1 MELFDFGIPALD
13 KALNLT
19 ATVLLLLALG
29 MLLIRVIL
37 RLCDRAFDRSERLA
51 PFRTYLRS
59 TLRAVLYILLAL
71 AVLGSIGV
79 EITSFVALLSVAG
92 LAVSLS
98 LQNTLSNVAGGVMLL
113 IAIVG
118 LASAVY
124 CQYSAAVAST
134 GFATALRSGLFR
146 HIQSLPSD
154 QLDRLGADTLT
165 TRVTNDVNQLQL
177 AVAMLIRL
185 VVRAPFL
192 VIGATVMALLLD
204 WKLACIFFVAAPLM
218 ALVLYLVMSRSIP
231 FYRIIQKKLDR
242 ISLITRENLSGVRVI
257 RAFSRQEKE
266 KERFAQASE
275 DQMSTSI
282 AVGRIS
288 ALLNPLTSAIINL
301 AIAAVIWFGGFR
313 VDAGGMTQGE
323 VIAFV
328 NYLNQILL
336 AMIVVANL
344 VVIFTKAAASA
355 TRVDEVLELHPSI
368 VNRVS
373 RPAQEVEGSPEIAFD
388 AVSFAYPDAGAYSL
402 SDISFTVARGQTL
415 GIIGGTGCGKST
427 LVNLIPRFYEVSQGS
442 LKVDGVDV
450 RDYPMDQLRGKVGIV
465 PQRAVLFSGTLRQ
478 NMQWRKQDATDEEI
492 WQALET
498 AQAASFVRKMPDGL
512 DSVIL
517 QGGKN
522 LSGGQ
527 KQRLTI
533 ARALVGEPE
542 ILILDDSASALD
554 FATDA
559 ALRQAIAK
567 FSAERGNRMTTIIV
581 SQRANTVR
589 YADQIV
595 VLDDGKAAGIGT
607 HEQLLE
613 SCQTYREIY
622 WSQNERQE
630 AVAQKGGER

>member
-1 MELFDFGIPALD
+1 MLKFAKYLKQFKFQVLVGPVFKLTEAIFELIVPLVMAQIIDVGIANGD
-13 KALNLT
+13 RGY
-19 ATVLLLLALG
+19 V
-29 MLLIRVIL
+29 IRM
-37 RLCDRAFDRSERLA
+37 
-51 PFRTYLRS
+51 
-59 TLRAVLYILLAL
+59 
-71 AVLGSIGV
+71 
-79 EITSFVALLSVAG
+79 
-92 LAVSLS
+92 
-98 LQNTLSNVAGGVMLL
+98 GGVMVLL
-113 IAIVG
+113 GLVG
-118 LASAVY
+118 LCCALI
-124 CQYSAAVAST
+124 CQYCAAKASQ
-134 GFATALRSGLFR
+134 GFGTVLRSEMFR
-146 HIQSLPSD
+146 HINSLSHGEIDQIGTPS
-154 QLDRLGADTLT
+154 LI
-165 TRVTNDVNQLQL
+165 TRITNDVNQLQL

-192 VIGATVMALLLD
+192 VIGSTVMALMID
-204 WKLACIFFVAAPLM
+204 WKLACVFFVAAPLM

-231 FYRIIQKKLDR
+231 FYRIIQKKLDH

-266 KERFAQASE
+266 KERFAQASD
-275 DQMSTSI
+275 DQMTTSI

-313 VDAGGMTQGE
+313 VDSGNMTQGE

-355 TRVDEVLELHPSI
+355 TRVSEVLELHSSI

-373 RPAQEVEGSPEIAFD
+373 KPAQEVAGSPEIEFD
-388 AVSFAYPDAGAYSL
+388 SVRFAYPDAGDYSL
-402 SDISFTVARGQTL
+402 SDISFSIKRGQTL

-427 LVNLIPRFYEVSQGS
+427 LVNLIPRFYEVTEGS

-450 RDYPMDQLRGKVGIV
+450 RDYPLPQLRGKVGVV
-465 PQRAVLFSGTLRQ
+465 PQKAVLFSGTLRR
-478 NMQWRKQDATDEEI
+478 NMQWRKEDATDEEI

-498 AQAASFVRKMPDGL
+498 AQAADFVRKMPDGL

-533 ARALVGEPE
+533 ARALVGAPE

-559 ALRQAIAK
+559 ALRRAIAK
-567 FSAERGNRMTTIIV
+567 FSAEHANSMTTIIV

-589 YADQIV
+589 YADEIV
-595 VLDDGKAAGIGT
+595 VLDDGRAVGIGT

-613 SCQTYREIY
+613 SCQTYQEIY
-622 WSQNERQE
+622 WSQNEKQDE
-630 AVAQKGGER
+630 PAQKGGRA

>member
-1 MELFDFGIPALD
+1 MLKFARFLKQFKKEALIGPVFKLTEAVFELIVPLVMAQIIDVGIANGDRGYVLRMGGVMVLLGLVGLGCALICQYCAARASQGFG
-13 KALNLT
+13 
-19 ATVLLLLALG
+19 TVL
-29 MLLIRVIL
+29 
-37 RLCDRAFDRSERLA
+37 RSEM
-51 PFRTYLRS
+51 FRH
-59 TLRAVLYILLAL
+59 I
-71 AVLGSIGV
+71 
-79 EITSFVALLSVAG
+79 
-92 LAVSLS
+92 
-98 LQNTLSNVAGGVMLL
+98 NTLSHGEIDQIGTPSL
-113 IAIVG
+113 I
-118 LASAVY
+118 
-124 CQYSAAVAST
+124 
-134 GFATALRSGLFR
+134 
-146 HIQSLPSD
+146 
-154 QLDRLGADTLT
+154 
-165 TRVTNDVNQLQL
+165 TRITNDVNQLQL

-427 LVNLIPRFYEVSQGS
+427 LVNLIPRFYEVSQGCIR
-442 LKVDGVDV
+442 VDGVDV

>member
-1 MELFDFGIPALD
+1 MLKFARFLKQFKREVLIGPVFKLTEAVFELIVPLVMAQIIDVGIANGDRGYVLRMGGVMVLLGLVGLGCALICQYCAARASQGFG
-13 KALNLT
+13 
-19 ATVLLLLALG
+19 TVL
-29 MLLIRVIL
+29 
-37 RLCDRAFDRSERLA
+37 RSEM
-51 PFRTYLRS
+51 FRH
-59 TLRAVLYILLAL
+59 I
-71 AVLGSIGV
+71 
-79 EITSFVALLSVAG
+79 
-92 LAVSLS
+92 
-98 LQNTLSNVAGGVMLL
+98 NTLSHGEIDQIGTPSL
-113 IAIVG
+113 I
-118 LASAVY
+118 
-124 CQYSAAVAST
+124 
-134 GFATALRSGLFR
+134 
-146 HIQSLPSD
+146 
-154 QLDRLGADTLT
+154 
-165 TRVTNDVNQLQL
+165 TRITNDVNQLQL

-368 VNRVS
+368 VDRVS

-442 LKVDGVDV
+442 IKVDGVDV

-567 FSAERGNRMTTIIV
+567 FSAVRGNRMTTIIV

-630 AVAQKGGER
+630 AVTQKGGER

>member
-1 MELFDFGIPALD
+1 MLKFARFLKQFKREVLIGPVFKLTEAVFELIVPLVMAQIIDVGIANGDRGYVLRMGGVMVLLGLVGLGCAMICQYCAARASQGFG
-13 KALNLT
+13 
-19 ATVLLLLALG
+19 TVL
-29 MLLIRVIL
+29 
-37 RLCDRAFDRSERLA
+37 RSEM
-51 PFRTYLRS
+51 FRH
-59 TLRAVLYILLAL
+59 I
-71 AVLGSIGV
+71 
-79 EITSFVALLSVAG
+79 
-92 LAVSLS
+92 
-98 LQNTLSNVAGGVMLL
+98 NTLSHGEIDQIGTPSL
-113 IAIVG
+113 I
-118 LASAVY
+118 
-124 CQYSAAVAST
+124 
-134 GFATALRSGLFR
+134 
-146 HIQSLPSD
+146 
-154 QLDRLGADTLT
+154 
-165 TRVTNDVNQLQL
+165 TRITNDVNQLQL

-450 RDYPMDQLRGKVGIV
+450 RDYPMEQLRGKVGIV

-559 ALRQAIAK
+559 ALRRAIAK

-613 SCQTYREIY
+613 SCQIYREIY

>member
-1 MELFDFGIPALD
+1 MLKFARFLKQFKKEVLIGPVFKLTEAVFELIVPLVMAQIIDVGIANGDRGYVLRMGGVMVLLGLVGLGCALICQYCAARASQGFG
-13 KALNLT
+13 
-19 ATVLLLLALG
+19 TVL
-29 MLLIRVIL
+29 
-37 RLCDRAFDRSERLA
+37 RSEM
-51 PFRTYLRS
+51 FRH
-59 TLRAVLYILLAL
+59 I
-71 AVLGSIGV
+71 
-79 EITSFVALLSVAG
+79 
-92 LAVSLS
+92 
-98 LQNTLSNVAGGVMLL
+98 NTLSHGEIDQIGTPSL
-113 IAIVG
+113 I
-118 LASAVY
+118 
-124 CQYSAAVAST
+124 
-134 GFATALRSGLFR
+134 
-146 HIQSLPSD
+146 
-154 QLDRLGADTLT
+154 
-165 TRVTNDVNQLQL
+165 TRITNDVNQLQL

-373 RPAQEVEGSPEIAFD
+373 RPAQEVKGSPEIAFD

-442 LKVDGVDV
+442 IKVNGVDV
-450 RDYPMDQLRGKVGIV
+450 RDYPMEQLRGKVGIV

>member
-1 MELFDFGIPALD
+1 MLKFARFLKQFKKEVLIGPVFKLTEAVFELIVPLVMAQIIDVGIANGDRGYVLRMGGVMVLLGLVGLGCALICQYCAARASQGFG
-13 KALNLT
+13 
-19 ATVLLLLALG
+19 TVL
-29 MLLIRVIL
+29 
-37 RLCDRAFDRSERLA
+37 RSEM
-51 PFRTYLRS
+51 FRH
-59 TLRAVLYILLAL
+59 I
-71 AVLGSIGV
+71 
-79 EITSFVALLSVAG
+79 
-92 LAVSLS
+92 
-98 LQNTLSNVAGGVMLL
+98 NTLSHGEIDQIGTPSL
-113 IAIVG
+113 I
-118 LASAVY
+118 
-124 CQYSAAVAST
+124 
-134 GFATALRSGLFR
+134 
-146 HIQSLPSD
+146 
-154 QLDRLGADTLT
+154 
-165 TRVTNDVNQLQL
+165 TRITNDVNQLQL

-275 DQMSTSI
+275 DQMTTSI
-282 AVGRIS
+282 TVGRIS

-450 RDYPMDQLRGKVGIV
+450 RDYPMEQLRGKVGIV

-559 ALRQAIAK
+559 ALRRAIAK

>member
-1 MELFDFGIPALD
+1 MLKFARFLKQFKKEVLIGPVFKLTEAVFELIVPLVMAQIIDVGIANGDRGYVLRMGGVMVLLGLVGLGGALICQYCAARASQGFG
-13 KALNLT
+13 
-19 ATVLLLLALG
+19 TVL
-29 MLLIRVIL
+29 
-37 RLCDRAFDRSERLA
+37 RSEM
-51 PFRTYLRS
+51 FRH
-59 TLRAVLYILLAL
+59 I
-71 AVLGSIGV
+71 
-79 EITSFVALLSVAG
+79 
-92 LAVSLS
+92 
-98 LQNTLSNVAGGVMLL
+98 NTLSHGEIDQIGTPSL
-113 IAIVG
+113 I
-118 LASAVY
+118 
-124 CQYSAAVAST
+124 
-134 GFATALRSGLFR
+134 
-146 HIQSLPSD
+146 
-154 QLDRLGADTLT
+154 
-165 TRVTNDVNQLQL
+165 TRITNDVNQLQL

-442 LKVDGVDV
+442 IKVDGVDV
-450 RDYPMDQLRGKVGIV
+450 RDYPMEQLRGKVGIV

-559 ALRQAIAK
+559 ALRRAIAK

>member
-1 MELFDFGIPALD
+1 MLKFARFLKQFKKEVLIGPVFKLTEAVFELIVPLVMAQIIDVGIANGDRGYVLRMGGVMVLLGLVGLGCALICQYCAARASQGFG
-13 KALNLT
+13 
-19 ATVLLLLALG
+19 TVL
-29 MLLIRVIL
+29 
-37 RLCDRAFDRSERLA
+37 RSEM
-51 PFRTYLRS
+51 FRH
-59 TLRAVLYILLAL
+59 I
-71 AVLGSIGV
+71 
-79 EITSFVALLSVAG
+79 
-92 LAVSLS
+92 
-98 LQNTLSNVAGGVMLL
+98 NTLSHGEIDQIGTPSL
-113 IAIVG
+113 I
-118 LASAVY
+118 
-124 CQYSAAVAST
+124 
-134 GFATALRSGLFR
+134 
-146 HIQSLPSD
+146 
-154 QLDRLGADTLT
+154 
-165 TRVTNDVNQLQL
+165 TRITNDVNQLQL

-355 TRVDEVLELHPSI
+355 TRVDEVLQLHPSI

-450 RDYPMDQLRGKVGIV
+450 RDYPMEQLRGKVGIV

-559 ALRQAIAK
+559 ALRRAIAK
-567 FSAERGNRMTTIIV
+567 FSAGRGNRMTTIIV

-589 YADQIV
+589 YADQIM

-613 SCQTYREIY
+613 SCQTYQEIY

>member
-1 MELFDFGIPALD
+1 MLKFARFLKQFKREVLIGPVFKLTEAVFELIVPLVMAQIIDVGIANGDRGYVLRMGGVMVLLGLVGLGCALICQYCAARASQGFG
-13 KALNLT
+13 
-19 ATVLLLLALG
+19 TVL
-29 MLLIRVIL
+29 
-37 RLCDRAFDRSERLA
+37 RSEM
-51 PFRTYLRS
+51 FRH
-59 TLRAVLYILLAL
+59 I
-71 AVLGSIGV
+71 
-79 EITSFVALLSVAG
+79 
-92 LAVSLS
+92 
-98 LQNTLSNVAGGVMLL
+98 NTLSHGEIDQIG
-113 IAIVG
+113 
-118 LASAVY
+118 
-124 CQYSAAVAST
+124 T
-134 GFATALRSGLFR
+134 
-146 HIQSLPSD
+146 PS
-154 QLDRLGADTLT
+154 RI
-165 TRVTNDVNQLQL
+165 TNDVNQLQL

-388 AVSFAYPDAGAYSL
+388 AVSFAYPDAGASSL

-450 RDYPMDQLRGKVGIV
+450 RDYPMEQLRDKVGIV

-559 ALRQAIAK
+559 ALRRAIAK

>member
-1 MELFDFGIPALD
+1 MLKFARFLKQFKREVLIGPVFKLTEAVFELIVPLVMAQIIDVGIANGDRGYVLRMGGVMVLLGLVGLGCALICQYCAARASQGFG
-13 KALNLT
+13 
-19 ATVLLLLALG
+19 TVL
-29 MLLIRVIL
+29 
-37 RLCDRAFDRSERLA
+37 RSEM
-51 PFRTYLRS
+51 FRH
-59 TLRAVLYILLAL
+59 I
-71 AVLGSIGV
+71 
-79 EITSFVALLSVAG
+79 
-92 LAVSLS
+92 
-98 LQNTLSNVAGGVMLL
+98 NTLSHGEIDQIGTPSL
-113 IAIVG
+113 I
-118 LASAVY
+118 
-124 CQYSAAVAST
+124 
-134 GFATALRSGLFR
+134 
-146 HIQSLPSD
+146 
-154 QLDRLGADTLT
+154 
-165 TRVTNDVNQLQL
+165 TRITNDVNQLQL

-355 TRVDEVLELHPSI
+355 TRVDEVLQLHPSI
-368 VNRVS
+368 VDRVS

-450 RDYPMDQLRGKVGIV
+450 RDYPMEQLRGKVGIV

-559 ALRQAIAK
+559 ALRRAIAK
-567 FSAERGNRMTTIIV
+567 FSAGRGNRMTTIIV

-595 VLDDGKAAGIGT
+595 VLDDGKAAGLGT

>member
-1 MELFDFGIPALD
+1 MLKFARFLKQFKREVLIGPVFKLTEAVFELIVPLVMAQIIDVGIANGDRGYVLRMGGVMVLLGLVGLGCALICQYCAARASQGFG
-13 KALNLT
+13 
-19 ATVLLLLALG
+19 TVL
-29 MLLIRVIL
+29 
-37 RLCDRAFDRSERLA
+37 RSEM
-51 PFRTYLRS
+51 FRH
-59 TLRAVLYILLAL
+59 I
-71 AVLGSIGV
+71 
-79 EITSFVALLSVAG
+79 
-92 LAVSLS
+92 
-98 LQNTLSNVAGGVMLL
+98 NTLSHGEIDQIGTPSL
-113 IAIVG
+113 I
-118 LASAVY
+118 
-124 CQYSAAVAST
+124 
-134 GFATALRSGLFR
+134 
-146 HIQSLPSD
+146 
-154 QLDRLGADTLT
+154 
-165 TRVTNDVNQLQL
+165 TRITNDVNQLQL

-275 DQMSTSI
+275 DQMTTSI

-313 VDAGGMTQGE
+313 VDSGSMTQGE

-355 TRVDEVLELHPSI
+355 TRVDEVLQLHPSI

-450 RDYPMDQLRGKVGIV
+450 RDYPMEQLRGKVGIV

-567 FSAERGNRMTTIIV
+567 FSAGRGNRMTTIIV

>member
-1 MELFDFGIPALD
+1 MLKFARFLKQFKVEVLVGPVFKLTEAIFELIVPLVMAQIIDVGIANGDRGYVLRMGGVMVLLGLVGLCCALICQYCAARASQGFG
-13 KALNLT
+13 
-19 ATVLLLLALG
+19 TVL
-29 MLLIRVIL
+29 
-37 RLCDRAFDRSERLA
+37 RSEM
-51 PFRTYLRS
+51 FRH
-59 TLRAVLYILLAL
+59 I
-71 AVLGSIGV
+71 
-79 EITSFVALLSVAG
+79 
-92 LAVSLS
+92 
-98 LQNTLSNVAGGVMLL
+98 NTLSHGEIDQIGTPSL
-113 IAIVG
+113 I
-118 LASAVY
+118 
-124 CQYSAAVAST
+124 
-134 GFATALRSGLFR
+134 
-146 HIQSLPSD
+146 
-154 QLDRLGADTLT
+154 
-165 TRVTNDVNQLQL
+165 TRITNDVNQLQL

-192 VIGATVMALLLD
+192 VIGSTVMALMID
-204 WKLACIFFVAAPLM
+204 WKLACVFFVAAPLM
-218 ALVLYLVMSRSIP
+218 ALVLYLVMSKSIP

-275 DQMSTSI
+275 DQMTTSI
-282 AVGRIS
+282 TVGRIS

-313 VDAGGMTQGE
+313 VDSGSMTQGE

-355 TRVDEVLELHPSI
+355 TRVDEVLQLQPSI

-402 SDISFTVARGQTL
+402 SDISFRVARGQTL

-442 LKVDGVDV
+442 LKVEGVDV
-450 RDYPMDQLRGKVGIV
+450 RDYPMEQLRGKVGLV

-559 ALRQAIAK
+559 ALRRAIAK

-589 YADQIV
+589 YADQIL
-595 VLDDGKAAGIGT
+595 VLDDGRAVGIGT

>member
-1 MELFDFGIPALD
+1 MLKFARFLKQFKKEVLIGPVFKLTEAVFELIVPLVMAQIIDVGIANGDRGYVLRMGGVMVLLGLVGLGCALICQYCAARASQGFG
-13 KALNLT
+13 
-19 ATVLLLLALG
+19 TVL
-29 MLLIRVIL
+29 
-37 RLCDRAFDRSERLA
+37 RSEM
-51 PFRTYLRS
+51 FRH
-59 TLRAVLYILLAL
+59 I
-71 AVLGSIGV
+71 
-79 EITSFVALLSVAG
+79 
-92 LAVSLS
+92 
-98 LQNTLSNVAGGVMLL
+98 NTLSHGEIDQIGTPSL
-113 IAIVG
+113 I
-118 LASAVY
+118 
-124 CQYSAAVAST
+124 
-134 GFATALRSGLFR
+134 
-146 HIQSLPSD
+146 
-154 QLDRLGADTLT
+154 
-165 TRVTNDVNQLQL
+165 TRITNDVNQLQL

-368 VNRVS
+368 VDRVS

-442 LKVDGVDV
+442 IKVDGVDV
-450 RDYPMDQLRGKVGIV
+450 RDYPMEQLRGKVGIV

-567 FSAERGNRMTTIIV
+567 FSAGRGNRMTTIIV

-630 AVAQKGGER
+630 AVARKGGER

>member
-1 MELFDFGIPALD
+1 MLIGPVFKLTEAVFELIVPLVMAQIIDVGIANGDRGYVLRMGGVMVLLGLVGLGCALICQYCAARASQGFG
-13 KALNLT
+13 
-19 ATVLLLLALG
+19 TVL
-29 MLLIRVIL
+29 
-37 RLCDRAFDRSERLA
+37 RSEM
-51 PFRTYLRS
+51 FRH
-59 TLRAVLYILLAL
+59 I
-71 AVLGSIGV
+71 
-79 EITSFVALLSVAG
+79 
-92 LAVSLS
+92 
-98 LQNTLSNVAGGVMLL
+98 NTLSHGEIDQIGTPSL
-113 IAIVG
+113 I
-118 LASAVY
+118 
-124 CQYSAAVAST
+124 
-134 GFATALRSGLFR
+134 
-146 HIQSLPSD
+146 
-154 QLDRLGADTLT
+154 
-165 TRVTNDVNQLQL
+165 TRITNDVNQLQL

-450 RDYPMDQLRGKVGIV
+450 RDYPMEQLRGKVGIV

-567 FSAERGNRMTTIIV
+567 FSAGRGNRMTTIIV

-613 SCQTYREIY
+613 SCQIYREIY

>member
-1 MELFDFGIPALD
+1 MLKFARFLKQFKKEVLIGPVFKLTEAVFELIVPLVMAQIIDVGIANGDRGYVLRMGGVMVLLGLVGLGCALICQYCAARASQGFG
-13 KALNLT
+13 
-19 ATVLLLLALG
+19 TVL
-29 MLLIRVIL
+29 
-37 RLCDRAFDRSERLA
+37 RSEM
-51 PFRTYLRS
+51 FRH
-59 TLRAVLYILLAL
+59 I
-71 AVLGSIGV
+71 
-79 EITSFVALLSVAG
+79 
-92 LAVSLS
+92 
-98 LQNTLSNVAGGVMLL
+98 NTLSHGEIDQIGTPSL
-113 IAIVG
+113 I
-118 LASAVY
+118 
-124 CQYSAAVAST
+124 
-134 GFATALRSGLFR
+134 
-146 HIQSLPSD
+146 
-154 QLDRLGADTLT
+154 
-165 TRVTNDVNQLQL
+165 TRITNDVNQLQL

-275 DQMSTSI
+275 DQMTTSI
-282 AVGRIS
+282 TVGRIS

-427 LVNLIPRFYEVSQGS
+427 LVNLIPRFYEVSEGS
-442 LKVDGVDV
+442 IKVDGVDV
-450 RDYPMDQLRGKVGIV
+450 RDYPMEQLRGKVGIV

-567 FSAERGNRMTTIIV
+567 FSAGRGNRMTTIIV

-613 SCQTYREIY
+613 NCQTYQEIY

>member
-1 MELFDFGIPALD
+1 MLKFARFLKQFKKEVLIGPVFKLTEAVFELIVPLVMAQIIDVGIANGDRGYVLRMGGVMVLLGLVGLGCALICQYCAARASQGFG
-13 KALNLT
+13 
-19 ATVLLLLALG
+19 TVL
-29 MLLIRVIL
+29 
-37 RLCDRAFDRSERLA
+37 RSEM
-51 PFRTYLRS
+51 FRH
-59 TLRAVLYILLAL
+59 I
-71 AVLGSIGV
+71 
-79 EITSFVALLSVAG
+79 
-92 LAVSLS
+92 
-98 LQNTLSNVAGGVMLL
+98 NTLSHGEIDQIGTPSL
-113 IAIVG
+113 I
-118 LASAVY
+118 
-124 CQYSAAVAST
+124 
-134 GFATALRSGLFR
+134 
-146 HIQSLPSD
+146 
-154 QLDRLGADTLT
+154 
-165 TRVTNDVNQLQL
+165 TRITNDVNQLQL

-275 DQMSTSI
+275 DQMTTSI
-282 AVGRIS
+282 TVGRIS

-313 VDAGGMTQGE
+313 VDSGSMTQGE

-355 TRVDEVLELHPSI
+355 TRVDEVLQLHPSI

-450 RDYPMDQLRGKVGIV
+450 RDYPMEQLRGKVGIV

-567 FSAERGNRMTTIIV
+567 FSAGRGNRMTTIIV

-613 SCQTYREIY
+613 SCQIYREIY

>member
-1 MELFDFGIPALD
+1 MLKFARFLKQFKKEVLIGPVFKLTEAVFELIVPLVMAQIIDVGIANGDRGYVLRMGGVMVLLGLVGLGCALICQYCAARASQGFG
-13 KALNLT
+13 
-19 ATVLLLLALG
+19 TVL
-29 MLLIRVIL
+29 
-37 RLCDRAFDRSERLA
+37 RSEM
-51 PFRTYLRS
+51 FRH
-59 TLRAVLYILLAL
+59 I
-71 AVLGSIGV
+71 
-79 EITSFVALLSVAG
+79 
-92 LAVSLS
+92 
-98 LQNTLSNVAGGVMLL
+98 NTLSHGEIDQIGTPSL
-113 IAIVG
+113 I
-118 LASAVY
+118 
-124 CQYSAAVAST
+124 
-134 GFATALRSGLFR
+134 
-146 HIQSLPSD
+146 
-154 QLDRLGADTLT
+154 
-165 TRVTNDVNQLQL
+165 TRITNDVNQLQL

-275 DQMSTSI
+275 DQMTTSI
-282 AVGRIS
+282 TVGRIS

>member
-1 MELFDFGIPALD
+1 MLKFARFLKQFKREVLIGPVFKLTEAVFELIVPLVMAQIIDVGIANGDRGYVLRMGGVMVLLGLVGLGCALICQYCAARASQGFG
-13 KALNLT
+13 
-19 ATVLLLLALG
+19 TVL
-29 MLLIRVIL
+29 
-37 RLCDRAFDRSERLA
+37 RSEM
-51 PFRTYLRS
+51 FRH
-59 TLRAVLYILLAL
+59 I
-71 AVLGSIGV
+71 
-79 EITSFVALLSVAG
+79 
-92 LAVSLS
+92 
-98 LQNTLSNVAGGVMLL
+98 NTLSHGEIDQIGTPSL
-113 IAIVG
+113 I
-118 LASAVY
+118 
-124 CQYSAAVAST
+124 
-134 GFATALRSGLFR
+134 
-146 HIQSLPSD
+146 
-154 QLDRLGADTLT
+154 
-165 TRVTNDVNQLQL
+165 TRITNDVNQLQL

-442 LKVDGVDV
+442 IKVDGVDV
-450 RDYPMDQLRGKVGIV
+450 RDYPMEQLRGKVGIV

-559 ALRQAIAK
+559 ALRRAIAK
-567 FSAERGNRMTTIIV
+567 FSAGRGNRMTTIIV

>member
-1 MELFDFGIPALD
+1 MLKFARFLKQFKKEVLIGPIFKLTEAVFELIVPLVMAQIIDVGIANGDRGYVLRMGGVMVLLGLVGLGCALICQYCAARASQGFG
-13 KALNLT
+13 
-19 ATVLLLLALG
+19 TVL
-29 MLLIRVIL
+29 
-37 RLCDRAFDRSERLA
+37 RSEM
-51 PFRTYLRS
+51 FRH
-59 TLRAVLYILLAL
+59 I
-71 AVLGSIGV
+71 
-79 EITSFVALLSVAG
+79 
-92 LAVSLS
+92 
-98 LQNTLSNVAGGVMLL
+98 NTLSHGEIDQIGTPSL
-113 IAIVG
+113 I
-118 LASAVY
+118 
-124 CQYSAAVAST
+124 
-134 GFATALRSGLFR
+134 
-146 HIQSLPSD
+146 
-154 QLDRLGADTLT
+154 
-165 TRVTNDVNQLQL
+165 TRITNDVNQLQL

-373 RPAQEVEGSPEIAFD
+373 RPAQEIEGSPEIAFD

-442 LKVDGVDV
+442 IKVDGVDV
-450 RDYPMDQLRGKVGIV
+450 RDYPMEQLRGKVGIV

-559 ALRQAIAK
+559 ALRRAIAK

-613 SCQTYREIY
+613 SCQIYREIY

>member
-1 MELFDFGIPALD
+1 MLKFARFLKQFKREVLIGPVFKLTEAVFELIVPLVMAQIIDVGIANGDRGYVLRMGGVMVLLGLVGLGCALICQYCAARASQGFG
-13 KALNLT
+13 
-19 ATVLLLLALG
+19 TVL
-29 MLLIRVIL
+29 
-37 RLCDRAFDRSERLA
+37 RSEM
-51 PFRTYLRS
+51 FRH
-59 TLRAVLYILLAL
+59 I
-71 AVLGSIGV
+71 
-79 EITSFVALLSVAG
+79 
-92 LAVSLS
+92 
-98 LQNTLSNVAGGVMLL
+98 NTLSHGEIDQIGTPSL
-113 IAIVG
+113 I
-118 LASAVY
+118 
-124 CQYSAAVAST
+124 
-134 GFATALRSGLFR
+134 
-146 HIQSLPSD
+146 
-154 QLDRLGADTLT
+154 
-165 TRVTNDVNQLQL
+165 TRITNDVNQLQL

-442 LKVDGVDV
+442 IKVDGVDV
-450 RDYPMDQLRGKVGIV
+450 RDYPMEQLRGKVGIV
-465 PQRAVLFSGTLRQ
+465 PQRVVLFSGTLRQ

-559 ALRQAIAK
+559 ALRRAIAK
-567 FSAERGNRMTTIIV
+567 FSAGRGNRMTTIIV

>member
-1 MELFDFGIPALD
+1 MLKFARFLKQFKKEVLIGPVFKLTEAVFELIVPLVMAQIIDVGIANGDRGYVLRMGGVMVLLGLVGLGCALICQYCAARASQGFG
-13 KALNLT
+13 
-19 ATVLLLLALG
+19 TVL
-29 MLLIRVIL
+29 
-37 RLCDRAFDRSERLA
+37 RSEM
-51 PFRTYLRS
+51 FRH
-59 TLRAVLYILLAL
+59 I
-71 AVLGSIGV
+71 
-79 EITSFVALLSVAG
+79 
-92 LAVSLS
+92 
-98 LQNTLSNVAGGVMLL
+98 NTLSHGEIDQIGTPSL
-113 IAIVG
+113 I
-118 LASAVY
+118 
-124 CQYSAAVAST
+124 
-134 GFATALRSGLFR
+134 
-146 HIQSLPSD
+146 
-154 QLDRLGADTLT
+154 
-165 TRVTNDVNQLQL
+165 TRITNDVNQLQL

-275 DQMSTSI
+275 DQMTTSI
-282 AVGRIS
+282 TVGRIS

-368 VNRVS
+368 VDRVS

-450 RDYPMDQLRGKVGIV
+450 RDYPMEQLRGKVGIV

-567 FSAERGNRMTTIIV
+567 FSAGRGNRMTTIIV

>member
-1 MELFDFGIPALD
+1 MLKFARFLKQFKREVLIGPVFKLTEAVFELIVPLVMAQIIDVGIANGDRGYVLRMGGVMVLLGLVGLGCALICQYCAARASQGFG
-13 KALNLT
+13 
-19 ATVLLLLALG
+19 TVL
-29 MLLIRVIL
+29 
-37 RLCDRAFDRSERLA
+37 RSEM
-51 PFRTYLRS
+51 FRH
-59 TLRAVLYILLAL
+59 I
-71 AVLGSIGV
+71 
-79 EITSFVALLSVAG
+79 
-92 LAVSLS
+92 
-98 LQNTLSNVAGGVMLL
+98 NTLSHGEIDQIGTPSL
-113 IAIVG
+113 I
-118 LASAVY
+118 
-124 CQYSAAVAST
+124 
-134 GFATALRSGLFR
+134 
-146 HIQSLPSD
+146 
-154 QLDRLGADTLT
+154 
-165 TRVTNDVNQLQL
+165 TRITNDVNQLQL

-355 TRVDEVLELHPSI
+355 TRVDEVLQLHPSI

-388 AVSFAYPDAGAYSL
+388 AVIFAYPDAGAYSL

-450 RDYPMDQLRGKVGIV
+450 RDYPMEQLRGKVGIV

-567 FSAERGNRMTTIIV
+567 FSAGRGNRMTTIIV

-613 SCQTYREIY
+613 NCQTYQEIY

>member
-1 MELFDFGIPALD
+1 MLKFARFLKQFKREVLIGPVFKLTEAVFELIVPLVMAQIIDVGIANGDRGYVLRMGGVMVLLGLVGLGCALICQYCAARASQGFG
-13 KALNLT
+13 
-19 ATVLLLLALG
+19 TVL
-29 MLLIRVIL
+29 
-37 RLCDRAFDRSERLA
+37 RSEM
-51 PFRTYLRS
+51 FRH
-59 TLRAVLYILLAL
+59 I
-71 AVLGSIGV
+71 
-79 EITSFVALLSVAG
+79 
-92 LAVSLS
+92 
-98 LQNTLSNVAGGVMLL
+98 NTLSHGEIDQIGTPSL
-113 IAIVG
+113 I
-118 LASAVY
+118 
-124 CQYSAAVAST
+124 
-134 GFATALRSGLFR
+134 
-146 HIQSLPSD
+146 
-154 QLDRLGADTLT
+154 
-165 TRVTNDVNQLQL
+165 TRITNDVNQLQL

-442 LKVDGVDV
+442 IKVDGVDV
-450 RDYPMDQLRGKVGIV
+450 RDYPMEQLRGKVGIV

-559 ALRQAIAK
+559 ALRRAIAK

-613 SCQTYREIY
+613 SCQIYREIY

>member
-1 MELFDFGIPALD
+1 MLKFARFLKQFKREVLIGPVFKLTEAVFELIVPLVMAQIIDVGIANGDRGYVLRMGGVMVLLGLVGLGCALICQYCAARASQGFG
-13 KALNLT
+13 
-19 ATVLLLLALG
+19 TVL
-29 MLLIRVIL
+29 
-37 RLCDRAFDRSERLA
+37 RSEM
-51 PFRTYLRS
+51 FRH
-59 TLRAVLYILLAL
+59 I
-71 AVLGSIGV
+71 
-79 EITSFVALLSVAG
+79 
-92 LAVSLS
+92 
-98 LQNTLSNVAGGVMLL
+98 NTLSHGEIDQIGTPSL
-113 IAIVG
+113 I
-118 LASAVY
+118 
-124 CQYSAAVAST
+124 
-134 GFATALRSGLFR
+134 
-146 HIQSLPSD
+146 
-154 QLDRLGADTLT
+154 
-165 TRVTNDVNQLQL
+165 TRITNDVNQLQL

-275 DQMSTSI
+275 DQMTTSI
-282 AVGRIS
+282 TVGRIS

-402 SDISFTVARGQTL
+402 SDISFTIARGQTL

-442 LKVDGVDV
+442 IKVDGVDV
-450 RDYPMDQLRGKVGIV
+450 RDYPMEQLRGKVGIV

-559 ALRQAIAK
+559 ALRRAIAK

>member
-1 MELFDFGIPALD
+1 MLKFARFLKQFKREVLIGPVFKLTEAVFELIVPLVMAQIIDVGIANGDRGYVLRMGGVMVLLGLVGLGCALICQYCAARASQGFG
-13 KALNLT
+13 
-19 ATVLLLLALG
+19 TVL
-29 MLLIRVIL
+29 
-37 RLCDRAFDRSERLA
+37 RSEM
-51 PFRTYLRS
+51 FRH
-59 TLRAVLYILLAL
+59 I
-71 AVLGSIGV
+71 
-79 EITSFVALLSVAG
+79 
-92 LAVSLS
+92 
-98 LQNTLSNVAGGVMLL
+98 NTLSHGEIDQIGTPSL
-113 IAIVG
+113 I
-118 LASAVY
+118 
-124 CQYSAAVAST
+124 
-134 GFATALRSGLFR
+134 
-146 HIQSLPSD
+146 
-154 QLDRLGADTLT
+154 
-165 TRVTNDVNQLQL
+165 TRITNDVNQLQL

-192 VIGATVMALLLD
+192 VIGATVMAMLLD

-442 LKVDGVDV
+442 IKVDGVDV
-450 RDYPMDQLRGKVGIV
+450 RDYPMEQLRGKVGIV

-567 FSAERGNRMTTIIV
+567 FSAGRGNRMTTIIV

-613 SCQTYREIY
+613 SCQIYREIY

>member
-1 MELFDFGIPALD
+1 MLKFARFLKQFKKEVLIGPVFKLTEAVFELIVPLVMAQIIDVGIANGDRGYVLRMGGVMVLLGLVGLGCALICQYCAARASQGFG
-13 KALNLT
+13 
-19 ATVLLLLALG
+19 TVL
-29 MLLIRVIL
+29 
-37 RLCDRAFDRSERLA
+37 RSEM
-51 PFRTYLRS
+51 FRH
-59 TLRAVLYILLAL
+59 I
-71 AVLGSIGV
+71 
-79 EITSFVALLSVAG
+79 
-92 LAVSLS
+92 
-98 LQNTLSNVAGGVMLL
+98 NTLSHGEIDQIGTPSL
-113 IAIVG
+113 I
-118 LASAVY
+118 
-124 CQYSAAVAST
+124 
-134 GFATALRSGLFR
+134 
-146 HIQSLPSD
+146 
-154 QLDRLGADTLT
+154 
-165 TRVTNDVNQLQL
+165 TRITNDVNQLQL

-427 LVNLIPRFYEVSQGS
+427 LVNLIPRFYEVSQGCIR
-442 LKVDGVDV
+442 VDGVDV

-559 ALRQAIAK
+559 ALRRAIAR
-567 FSAERGNRMTTIIV
+567 FSAGRGNRMTTIIV

>member
-1 MELFDFGIPALD
+1 MLKFARFLKQFKREVLIGPVFKLTEAVFELIVPLVMAQIIDVGIANGDRGYVLRMGGVMVLLGLVGLGCALICQYCAARASQGFG
-13 KALNLT
+13 
-19 ATVLLLLALG
+19 TVL
-29 MLLIRVIL
+29 
-37 RLCDRAFDRSERLA
+37 RSEM
-51 PFRTYLRS
+51 FRH
-59 TLRAVLYILLAL
+59 I
-71 AVLGSIGV
+71 
-79 EITSFVALLSVAG
+79 
-92 LAVSLS
+92 
-98 LQNTLSNVAGGVMLL
+98 NTLSHGEIDQIGTPSL
-113 IAIVG
+113 I
-118 LASAVY
+118 
-124 CQYSAAVAST
+124 
-134 GFATALRSGLFR
+134 
-146 HIQSLPSD
+146 
-154 QLDRLGADTLT
+154 
-165 TRVTNDVNQLQL
+165 TRITNDVNQLQL

-313 VDAGGMTQGE
+313 VDVGGMTQGE

-442 LKVDGVDV
+442 IKVNGVDV
-450 RDYPMDQLRGKVGIV
+450 RDYPMEQLRGKVGIV

-559 ALRQAIAK
+559 ALRRAIAK
-567 FSAERGNRMTTIIV
+567 FSAGRGNRMTTIIV

>member
-1 MELFDFGIPALD
+1 MLKFARFLKQFKKEVLIGPVFKLTEAVFELIVPLVMAQIIDVGIANGDRGYVLRMGGVMVLLGLVGLGCALICQYCAARASQGFG
-13 KALNLT
+13 
-19 ATVLLLLALG
+19 TVL
-29 MLLIRVIL
+29 
-37 RLCDRAFDRSERLA
+37 RSEM
-51 PFRTYLRS
+51 FRH
-59 TLRAVLYILLAL
+59 I
-71 AVLGSIGV
+71 
-79 EITSFVALLSVAG
+79 
-92 LAVSLS
+92 
-98 LQNTLSNVAGGVMLL
+98 NTLSHGEIDQIGTPSL
-113 IAIVG
+113 I
-118 LASAVY
+118 
-124 CQYSAAVAST
+124 
-134 GFATALRSGLFR
+134 
-146 HIQSLPSD
+146 
-154 QLDRLGADTLT
+154 
-165 TRVTNDVNQLQL
+165 TRITNDVNQLQL

-355 TRVDEVLELHPSI
+355 TRVDEVLQLHPSI

-427 LVNLIPRFYEVSQGS
+427 LVNLIPRFYEVSEGS
-442 LKVDGVDV
+442 IKVDGVDV
-450 RDYPMDQLRGKVGIV
+450 RDYPMEQLRGKVGIV

-567 FSAERGNRMTTIIV
+567 FSAGRGNRMTTIIV

>member
-1 MELFDFGIPALD
+1 MLKFARFLKQFKKEVLIGPVFKLTEAVFELIVPLVMAQIIDVGIANGDRGYVLRMGGVMVLLGLVGLGCALICQYCAARASQGFG
-13 KALNLT
+13 
-19 ATVLLLLALG
+19 TVL
-29 MLLIRVIL
+29 
-37 RLCDRAFDRSERLA
+37 RSEM
-51 PFRTYLRS
+51 FRH
-59 TLRAVLYILLAL
+59 I
-71 AVLGSIGV
+71 
-79 EITSFVALLSVAG
+79 
-92 LAVSLS
+92 
-98 LQNTLSNVAGGVMLL
+98 NTLSHGEIDQIGTPSL
-113 IAIVG
+113 I
-118 LASAVY
+118 
-124 CQYSAAVAST
+124 
-134 GFATALRSGLFR
+134 
-146 HIQSLPSD
+146 
-154 QLDRLGADTLT
+154 
-165 TRVTNDVNQLQL
+165 TRITNDVNQLQL

-450 RDYPMDQLRGKVGIV
+450 RDYPMEQLRGKVGIV

-533 ARALVGEPE
+533 ARALMGEPE

-567 FSAERGNRMTTIIV
+567 FSAGRGNRMTTIIV

-630 AVAQKGGER
+630 AVTQKGGER

>member
-1 MELFDFGIPALD
+1 MLKFARFLKQFKKEVLIGPVFKLTEAVFELIVPLVMAQIIDVGIANGDRGYVLRMGGVMVLLGLVGLGCALICQYCAARASQGFG
-13 KALNLT
+13 
-19 ATVLLLLALG
+19 TVL
-29 MLLIRVIL
+29 
-37 RLCDRAFDRSERLA
+37 RSEM
-51 PFRTYLRS
+51 FRH
-59 TLRAVLYILLAL
+59 I
-71 AVLGSIGV
+71 
-79 EITSFVALLSVAG
+79 
-92 LAVSLS
+92 
-98 LQNTLSNVAGGVMLL
+98 NTLSHGEIDQIGTPSL
-113 IAIVG
+113 I
-118 LASAVY
+118 
-124 CQYSAAVAST
+124 
-134 GFATALRSGLFR
+134 
-146 HIQSLPSD
+146 
-154 QLDRLGADTLT
+154 
-165 TRVTNDVNQLQL
+165 TRITNDVNQLQL

-442 LKVDGVDV
+442 IKVNGVDV
-450 RDYPMDQLRGKVGIV
+450 RDYPMEQLRGKVGIV

-567 FSAERGNRMTTIIV
+567 FSAGRGNRMTTIIV

-589 YADQIV
+589 YADRIV

-613 SCQTYREIY
+613 SCQIYREIY